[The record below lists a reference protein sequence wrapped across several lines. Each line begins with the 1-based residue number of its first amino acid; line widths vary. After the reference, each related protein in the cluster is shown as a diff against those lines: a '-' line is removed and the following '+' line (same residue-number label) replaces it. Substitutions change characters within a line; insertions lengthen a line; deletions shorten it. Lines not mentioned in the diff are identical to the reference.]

1 MEVVEVDLEPQVV
14 VGLRE
19 VVALQDLTPFFE
31 RAFTAV
37 DAELTR
43 EALSP
48 AGPWLAIYRGVPTDA
63 VDVTAGVSVGRPITP
78 SGGLDV
84 VTLPGGAAVQAL
96 HVGPYDQLA
105 TTYGELERWLGD
117 RSLQAGPVMWE
128 EYLVG
133 PDTEPDASR
142 WQTRIV
148 QPVS

>member
-19 VVALQDLTPFFE
+19 VVPLQELPAFFA

-37 DAELTR
+37 GAELVR
-43 EALSP
+43 EDVSP
-48 AGPWLAIYRGVPTDA
+48 AGPWLAVYRGAPTDS
-63 VDVTAGVSVGRPITP
+63 VDVTEGVSVRRRLTP
-78 SGGLDV
+78 SGGLDL

-105 TTYGELERWLGD
+105 TTYGELETWLGD
-117 RSLQAGPVMWE
+117 RSLHAGPVMWE